1 MLRKVIKSLIV
12 FFYVYSAATS
22 AQDNLTFKG
31 NLIIPNCTIN
41 NNNSIEIDWGNIEIQ
56 TLNPANNPSNRK
68 DLDISINCPYSIGTP
83 KLTVSANSQIT
94 MDKQGIL
101 TSKSEEGL
109 FVYLSAG
116 TVNGW
121 LKYNEEQNI
130 PKTNIKNG
138 SALRLY
144 AFLGYSKNMSNLT
157 PGPFSAGAA
166 LTLRYE

>member
-1 MLRKVIKSLIV
+1 
-12 FFYVYSAATS
+12 
-22 AQDNLTFKG
+22 
-31 NLIIPNCTIN
+31 
-41 NNNSIEIDWGNIEIQ
+41 
-56 TLNPANNPSNRK
+56 
-68 DLDISINCPYSIGTP
+68 
-83 KLTVSANSQIT
+83 